1 MTERISCRQGP
12 ELVYRSLILAGG
24 KVRQSI
30 LINNPR
36 RSDRRQL
43 GEHTGTVGI
52 WRWTQFRANCVLANS
67 LLMAQKTA
75 QLRDNTLNDFLI
87 GQRGVHCGW
96 LVNSPFTKP
105 ISYTR
110 KRPNATL
117 IRPEAMR
124 NPPLSR
130 ENRLFA

>member
-1 MTERISCRQGP
+1 
-12 ELVYRSLILAGG
+12 LAGG

-43 GEHTGTVGI
+43 GEHTGIFEV
-52 WRWTQFRANCVLANS
+52 RRRAQFRTGYEGQFPADGPQRTL
-67 LLMAQKTA
+67 
-75 QLRDNTLNDFLI
+75 QLRAIALNNRLI
-87 GQRGVHCGW
+87 SQRGVHCGW

-124 NPPLSR
+124 NPRLSR